1 MQSNSVLDMQMVN
14 FVQGKVVRR
23 AYMDDFPFPYY
34 LVVRDLHHLP
44 DTIADAMRQW
54 FELLNPTV

>member
-1 MQSNSVLDMQMVN
+1 MVN